1 MKFHNFF
8 FILGTFAKC
17 RFFFLK
23 MTKHHCISKAKGVVF
38 LRFFS
43 MVNGVRYSMSSSKSS
58 FNEMKETA
66 VLEQCLWVSGEAM
79 KLQRPEGLK
88 TALLP

>member
-1 MKFHNFF
+1 
-8 FILGTFAKC
+8 
-17 RFFFLK
+17 
-23 MTKHHCISKAKGVVF
+23 
-38 LRFFS
+38 
-43 MVNGVRYSMSSSKSS
+43 MVNGVRYSMSIYKSS

-79 KLQRPEGLK
+79 KLQRPERLK

>member
-1 MKFHNFF
+1 
-8 FILGTFAKC
+8 
-17 RFFFLK
+17 
-23 MTKHHCISKAKGVVF
+23 
-38 LRFFS
+38 
-43 MVNGVRYSMSSSKSS
+43 MVNGVRYSMCSSKSS
-58 FNEMKETA
+58 FNERKETA